1 MSSVTLLPWFAPRLS
16 PGICRVLSS
25 IGHESTLTRGETI
38 GTSAFF
44 KRLVFVRSGL
54 LAQAAFIP
62 GTNMPF
68 MLTLSAP
75 SSFGYL
81 TASID
86 VPDNL
91 PRRYRAACRCE
102 VLTVVPEIF
111 LRVTEIEPAW
121 NEEIA
126 SYAVRRAFCERLGLM
141 VCQAAAPADR
151 LGVFLLALAKSC
163 GTANIGE
170 MSTKSFV
177 RLPSVPSRRCAATLL
192 NCPLE
197 SIDAALASWGRGG
210 RIRREGAVLSVKAEL
225 LQKYEAWLQPFLQ
238 MQPGREAAGRSR
250 PTFDVSELF

>member
-1 MSSVTLLPWFAPRLS
+1 
-16 PGICRVLSS
+16 
-25 IGHESTLTRGETI
+25 
-38 GTSAFF
+38 
-44 KRLVFVRSGL
+44 
-54 LAQAAFIP
+54 
-62 GTNMPF
+62 
-68 MLTLSAP
+68 
-75 SSFGYL
+75 
-81 TASID
+81 
-86 VPDNL
+86 
-91 PRRYRAACRCE
+91 
-102 VLTVVPEIF
+102 
-111 LRVTEIEPAW
+111 
-121 NEEIA
+121 
-126 SYAVRRAFCERLGLM
+126 M

-170 MSTKSFV
+170 MSAKSFV